1 MTDFTLFIK
10 QKLKGTNNL
19 IELFIKYFEQIL
31 IFHSNYKILFFSFL
45 KKIRV

>member
-19 IELFIKYFEQIL
+19 IELFIKYFEQIIIL
-31 IFHSNYKILFFSFL
+31 HLNYNKLFFSIL
-45 KKIRV
+45 IKIRV